1 MEKLKQKETKGG
13 VYFANL
19 EAYNQGRLVGGWLYP
34 LQYETLNGFLEAI
47 KQITRGADE
56 IAVHDY
62 DDFPNMGEY
71 PCHEE
76 LYLLA
81 HAIDQSHI
89 DDEILIKYME
99 NQHDYSSDLVQEAE
113 DSFICRADSLKEFA
127 EEQADELINCTVNK
141 EAQQFVFNYFDYEA
155 YESDLNHDYVILE
168 LDNYDVAIFN
178 Y

>member
-1 MEKLKQKETKGG
+1 MEQLKQKETKGG
-13 VYFANL
+13 IYFANL

-81 HAIDQSHI
+81 HAIDQSYI

-113 DSFICRADSLKEFA
+113 DNFICRADSFKDFA
-127 EEQADELINCTVNK
+127 YEYAEDDIQNIVNND
-141 EAQQFVFNYFDYEA
+141 AVQFVFNNFDYDGYA
-155 YESDLNHDYVILE
+155 RDLEHSFTVIE

>member
-1 MEKLKQKETKGG
+1 MEQVKQKETKGG

-34 LQYETLNGFLEAI
+34 LKYETLDGFLEAI
-47 KQITRGADE
+47 KQVTRGADE

-113 DSFICRADSLKEFA
+113 DTFICRANSLKDFA
-127 EEQADELINCTVNK
+127 EELADEQINSIVNK
-141 EAQQFVFNYFDYEA
+141 DAQQFVFNNFDYDA
-155 YESDLNHDYVILE
+155 YTRDLEHDYLILE
-168 LDNYDVAIFN
+168 LDNYDVAIFH

>member
-1 MEKLKQKETKGG
+1 MEQVKQKETKGG

-19 EAYNQGRLVGGWLYP
+19 EAYNQGRLIGGWLYP
-34 LQYETLNGFLEAI
+34 LQYETLDGFLEAI
-47 KQITRGADE
+47 KQVTRGADE

-81 HAIDQSHI
+81 HAIDESYI

-99 NQHDYSSDLVQEAE
+99 NQHNYSSDLVAEAE
-113 DSFICRADSLKEFA
+113 DNFICRANSLKDFA
-127 EEQADELINCTVNK
+127 EDQAEDLILSIVNK
-141 EAQQFVFNYFDYEA
+141 DAQRFVFNYFDYKS
-155 YESDLNHDYVILE
+155 YEYDLSLEYTILE
-168 LDNYDVAIFN
+168 LDNHDIAVFH
-178 Y
+178 